1 MDVNPK
7 SIPVGAIAYYLK
19 DRAHKPTVQFGE
31 VIEHYPSCIVL
42 QLYELK
48 DRRMIGGIPIAE
60 FPSTTRFQKLPKQ
73 WTWDTD
79 LIHMEFAPHPE
90 EAKAIRLCVPE
101 SIREG
106 ISNGCLVRVRDND
119 HCTLDTEITKDGW
132 RIVKKYVGYV
142 FDRISVPWHEVYP
155 TYDEASESAAKIY
168 EEILRQRSL
177 TDEEWSV
184 EQIDKTL
191 DAWAFAN
198 GITDDEKSRVRE
210 NIMRLDNIAD
220 VEVRHIAGTIQWKYF
235 KNKRWNNIE
244 V

>member
-1 MDVNPK
+1 MEINPK
-7 SIPVGAIAYYLK
+7 AIPVGAIAYYLK
-19 DRAHKPTVQFGE
+19 DKAHKPTVQFGE

-60 FPSTTRFQKLPKQ
+60 FPPVTRFQKLPAH

-79 LIHMEFAPHPE
+79 LIHMDFAPLPE
-90 EAKAIRLCVPE
+90 EAKAIRLCIPE
-101 SIREG
+101 TIREG
-106 ISNGCLVRVRDND
+106 IDNGCLVRVRDND
-119 HCTLDTEITKDGW
+119 HCILNAEITKEGY
-132 RIVKKYVGYV
+132 RIVKRYPRCVQ
-142 FDRISVPWHEVYP
+142 DRVSVPWYEVYP
-155 TYDEASESAAKIY
+155 TYDEASKAAVEIY

-191 DAWAFAN
+191 DEWAFIN
-198 GITDDEKSRVRE
+198 GATDDEKRLVRE

-220 VEVRHIAGTIQWKYF
+220 VEVRHIAGDIQWKYF
-235 KNKRWNNIE
+235 KNKRWNSIAI
-244 V
+244 